1 MATWIKRALAAL
13 VVVAIAYGLYVALK
27 PAPVPV
33 DTVAI
38 GKGPLHVTVNEQ
50 GRTRIRDV
58 FQVSAPI
65 AGKVLR
71 SPREVGDE
79 VVKSKTLVAEIQ
91 PVDPSFLDVRS
102 RRELEAAVEAAQ
114 AAVTLSEAEIRKA
127 ESQLRFSESEL
138 RRALELRKISVI
150 SERAQDEAKMNV
162 ETSEAALATA
172 KANLELR
179 TRELESARARLIGPI
194 RAGGE
199 PELTDN
205 CCYELYAPESGK
217 VLKIA
222 TESEQVVASGA
233 PLLEI
238 GDPRNLEIIVELLSS
253 DAVKI
258 APGAPALIER
268 WGGPEALRG
277 KVRRIDPAGFTK
289 VSALGIEEQRVFAV
303 IDIEDPPEKW
313 SRLGHDFRVFV
324 RISIWDEKDV
334 LQVPLSALFRS
345 GKAWAV
351 FKLEGSVAR
360 KTLVNLGHRNSEAAQ
375 VLEGLQAGD
384 RVILHPSDRVDDGVE
399 VVERNSDA
407 PAAAN

>member
-1 MATWIKRALAAL
+1 MATWIKRALGAL
-13 VVVAIAYGLYVALK
+13 VVLAIGYGLYTAMR

-38 GKGPLHVTVNEQ
+38 GKGELLVTVNEE
-50 GRTRIRDV
+50 GKTRIRDV

-79 VVKSKTLVAEIQ
+79 VTKGKTLVAEIQ

-127 ESQLRFSESEL
+127 ESQLRFSKSEL

-150 SERAQDEAKMNV
+150 SERAQDEATMNV
-162 ETSEAALATA
+162 ETSQAALATA
-172 KANLELR
+172 RANLELR
-179 TRELESARARLIGPI
+179 ERELESARARLIGPLHS
-194 RAGGE
+194 GGKTVSE
-199 PELTDN
+199 EN
-205 CCYELYAPESGK
+205 CCFELYAPEDGK
-217 VLKIA
+217 VLKIT

-238 GDPRNLEIIVELLSS
+238 GDPQNLEIIVELLSS

-258 APGAPALIER
+258 SPGAPAMIER
-268 WGGPEALRG
+268 WGGQDALHA

-303 IDIEDPPEKW
+303 LDITDPPEKW
-313 SRLGHDFRVFV
+313 ARLGHDFRVFV
-324 RISIWDEKDV
+324 RISIWDEDDV

-345 GKAWAV
+345 GREWAV
-351 FKLEGSVAR
+351 FKYVDSTAQ
-360 KTLVNLGHRNSEAAQ
+360 KTIVKLGHRNADAAQ
-375 VLEGLQAGD
+375 VVDGLTAGD
-384 RVILHPSDRVDDGVE
+384 RVILHPSDRVADDAT

-407 PAAAN
+407 PAPAN